1 MSVPEERQ
9 AREAAARPRVE
20 ELPAEVAE
28 LARRLEE
35 AREDLSRLEIMRGTG
50 TWVLAVLAAAEAGP
64 DVAAWGLRLGGSVGG
79 WAGVWF
85 LAAGAVSGAGG
96 GSWSTR

>member
-1 MSVPEERQ
+1 
-9 AREAAARPRVE
+9 VE

-50 TWVLAVLAAAEAGP
+50 TWVLAVLAVLAAAEAGP
-64 DVAAWGLRLGGSVGG
+64 DVAAWGLRLGGSGGG